1 MPILKVDAVSKSYG
15 GVHALSDVS
24 FSVDYDQFYAVIGP
38 NGAGKSTLLNVLTA
52 LTPPTSGRIHI
63 DGKDMRGLKT
73 HQIIAAGVGRTF
85 QSGRMFQRL
94 TVQENV
100 MMGFTPTY
108 SPSIVK
114 LICTPLSVAS
124 QEKKLQQRSL
134 ELLDSFGLLPYAD
147 HEIGS
152 LSYGNRRLVEIVRVI
167 AAQPKLLLLD
177 EPAAGLN
184 LGEVQQLSELL
195 NALRSQHKMSIILIE
210 HNMSMVMRLAE
221 RITVLNFGKKIAEGT
236 PLEIQSDE
244 AVLKAY
250 LGEGY
255 QNATL

>member
-1 MPILKVDAVSKSYG
+1 MPILKVDSVSKSYG

-24 FSVDYDQFYAVIGP
+24 FSVDYDQFYAV
-38 NGAGKSTLLNVLTA
+38 
-52 LTPPTSGRIHI
+52 TPPTSGGIHI

-94 TVQENV
+94 MVQENV

-114 LICTPLSVAS
+114 LMCAPFSVAS

-134 ELLDSFGLLPYAD
+134 ELLDSFGLVSYAN

-184 LGEVQQLSELL
+184 LGEVQQLSEIL
-195 NALRSQHKMSIILIE
+195 NALRNQHKMSIVLIE

-236 PLEIQSDE
+236 PLEIQSDD

-255 QNATL
+255 QHATL

>member
-1 MPILKVDAVSKSYG
+1 MPILKVDSVSKSYG

-52 LTPPTSGRIHI
+52 LTPPTSGGIHI

-114 LICTPLSVAS
+114 LMCAPFSVAS

-134 ELLDSFGLLPYAD
+134 ELLDSFGLVSYAN

-184 LGEVQQLSELL
+184 LGEVQQLSEIL
-195 NALRSQHKMSIILIE
+195 NALRNQHKMSIVLIE

-236 PLEIQSDE
+236 PLEIQSDD

-255 QNATL
+255 QHATL

>member
-1 MPILKVDAVSKSYG
+1 MPILKVDSVSKSYG

-52 LTPPTSGRIHI
+52 LTPPTSGGIHI

-114 LICTPLSVAS
+114 LMCAPLSVAS

-134 ELLDSFGLLPYAD
+134 ELLDSFGLVSYAN

-184 LGEVQQLSELL
+184 LGEVQQLSEIL
-195 NALRSQHKMSIILIE
+195 NALRNQHKMSIVLIE

-236 PLEIQSDE
+236 PLEIQSDD

-255 QNATL
+255 QHATL